1 MAREWD
7 ATTYDSLPL
16 PHERWGRRTL
26 ARLELSGTETVL
38 DAGAGTGR
46 DTVALLEAVP
56 DGRVIALDGS
66 EKMLAALLARLAD
79 RPDLRDRLTV
89 LRADLT
95 TPLPL
100 HEQVDAVFSVATFHW
115 IPDHDALFKNLAAVL
130 RPGGQLVFDCGGHGN
145 IATVERVLGELV
157 TDRPPVW
164 PFATAEETAARL
176 TTAGF
181 VGVRT
186 SLDPDPTRLD
196 DPGTLRRF
204 LETII
209 LGTDLDRLPVDE
221 RAGFVNAVAERL
233 PEPVID
239 YVRLTGTARRA
250 G

>member
-16 PHERWGRRTL
+16 PHERWGQRTL
-26 ARLELSGTETVL
+26 GRLRLTGTETVL

-46 DTVALLEAVP
+46 DTAALLAAVP
-56 DGRVIALDGS
+56 DGRVIAVDGS

-95 TPLPL
+95 APLPL
-100 HEQVDAVFSVATFHW
+100 PEQVDAVFSVATFHW
-115 IPDHDALFKNLAAVL
+115 IPDHDALFRNLAAVL
-130 RPGGQLVFDCGGHGN
+130 RPGGQFVFDCGGHGN
-145 IATVERVLGELV
+145 IAAVERAIGELV
-157 TDRPPVW
+157 PDRAPVW
-164 PFATAEETAARL
+164 PFASAEETAARL
-176 TTAGF
+176 RSAGF
-181 VGVRT
+181 VDVLT

-196 DPGTLRRF
+196 DPGTLRLF

-209 LGTDLDRLPVDE
+209 LGADLDRLSAE
-221 RAGFVNAVAERL
+221 EHAGFVDAVAKRL

-239 YVRLTGTARRA
+239 YVRLTGTARRGA
-250 G
+250 